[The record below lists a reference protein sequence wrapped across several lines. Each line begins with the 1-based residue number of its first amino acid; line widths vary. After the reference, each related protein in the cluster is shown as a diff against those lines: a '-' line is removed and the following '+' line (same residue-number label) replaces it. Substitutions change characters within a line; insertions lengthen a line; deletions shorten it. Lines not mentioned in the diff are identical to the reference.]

1 MLSIVE
7 WMKLCRLERFTR
19 HLVISFQ
26 LLWSFALWK
35 LLLLL
40 EGEGSRKE
48 MKCDPAKPALCVH
61 RLSVRYWS
69 LRVTFWKTTSYEG
82 KKQQKNLHIFPFLW
96 LFPAALDLVRGKGKQ
111 VIKIFSPEPICQ
123 ADPGQPAA
131 PAQPQELVIFSSSFS
146 SLLFLLLLLLLL
158 TGTSF

>member
-82 KKQQKNLHIFPFLW
+82 KNQQKKPPHLSFLMVVPCCTWLSTGEREASYQDFLTWANLPGW
-96 LFPAALDLVRGKGKQ
+96 PRAACSPCPAPRAGDVQLELLI
-111 VIKIFSPEPICQ
+111 VIISITT
-123 ADPGQPAA
+123 AA
-131 PAQPQELVIFSSSFS
+131 VTYQH
-146 SLLFLLLLLLLL
+146 
-158 TGTSF
+158 

>member
-48 MKCDPAKPALCVH
+48 MKCDPAKPGLCVH
-61 RLSVRYWS
+61 GLSVHYWS
-69 LRVTFWKTTSYEG
+69 LRVTFWKTTSYEE
-82 KKQQKNLHIFPFLW
+82 KKTTKKPRYLSFFMIVPLCTWLSMWGREASYQGDFPNWASLPGW
-96 LFPAALDLVRGKGKQ
+96 PRAACSHCPAPRIGDVQLELLI
-111 VIKIFSPEPICQ
+111 VIISITTTAVTYQ
-123 ADPGQPAA
+123 R
-131 PAQPQELVIFSSSFS
+131 
-146 SLLFLLLLLLLL
+146 
-158 TGTSF
+158 